1 MKRIF
6 RKARD
11 WSATL
16 LFIAYLPLL
25 LLLLIPLSRLRK
37 AVIRRPSVIWG
48 PTPVFNAYYSAL
60 SARKYGYYCD
70 LLTYCPDR
78 ISRDNELEIFRYNFS
93 RRLPPAFA
101 FFLGPFLA
109 LPLVLLKYDI
119 LHFWYHG
126 NYLSH
131 LPLIRW
137 LEYPLWK
144 LAGKKLIFL
153 PFGSDVRTERETRE
167 LGKYNVYRDISH
179 DEVVEAYGSDAA
191 IKKRVAW
198 AIKWADKALTFGDQI
213 HYTPA
218 AEIFHYFAVDT
229 DNIKPVYE
237 TGNQK
242 TLIVHAPNH
251 RHLKG
256 TKYLIAAM
264 EKIKKE
270 GLPAELLLV
279 ENKTRREAIEIYKRA
294 DIIVNELIC
303 GWHGFF
309 TVEALA
315 LGKPV
320 ISYIKEEYLPPHD
333 FCPIVNAN
341 LDNIY
346 EQLVRLIKD
355 KPLRLK
361 IGKESRR
368 YVEEIYSL
376 EKTGQRLD
384 NLYKSLYL

>member
-1 MKRIF
+1 MKWIF

-11 WSATL
+11 WSAVL
-16 LFIAYLPLL
+16 LFIAYLPP
-25 LLLLIPLSRLRK
+25 LLLLIPLSWLRK
-37 AVIRRPSVIWG
+37 AVIRRPSIIWG
-48 PTPVFNAYYSAL
+48 PAPVFNAYYSVLA
-60 SARKYGYYCD
+60 ARKYGYQCD
-70 LLTYCPDR
+70 FLTYQPDR
-78 ISRDNELEIFRYNFS
+78 ISKENEREIFRYNFS
-93 RRLPPAFA
+93 RWLPPAISPYF
-101 FFLGPFLA
+101 GPFLA
-109 LPLVLLKYDI
+109 FPLVFLKYDI
-119 LHFWYHG
+119 LHLWYHG

-153 PFGSDVRTERETRE
+153 PFGSDVRTEKETRQ
-167 LGKYNVYRDISH
+167 LGKYHIYRDIGH
-179 DEVVEAYGSDAA
+179 DEVVKAYGSDAA
-191 IKKRVAW
+191 IKKRVGW
-198 AIKWADKALTFGDQI
+198 AIRWADKALTFGDQI
-213 HYTPA
+213 HYTPN
-218 AEIFHYFAVDT
+218 AEVFHYFAVDT

-256 TKYLIAAM
+256 TKYLIAAT

-279 ENKTRREAIEIYKRA
+279 ENKTHQEAIEIYKRA

-320 ISYIKEEYLPPHD
+320 ISLIKNEYLPRHD
-333 FCPIVNAN
+333 FCPIVNTN
-341 LDNIY
+341 PGNIY
-346 EQLVRLIKD
+346 ENLVHLINNKD
-355 KPLRLK
+355 LRLK
-361 IGKESRR
+361 IGRESRR
-368 YVEEIYSL
+368 YAEELYSL